1 MLGLIVRFS
10 IRYRNLVVA
19 LACLM
24 LAYGGYRL
32 AGAGLDIFPEF
43 SPKLVILQTEAPG
56 LSAEEVEVLVTQPIE
71 SALGGLARLEFM
83 RSESIQ
89 GLSVINLIFEEGMDL
104 LEARQLVSE
113 RVARVG
119 AALPVGL
126 GPPVMVPLTSSSATV
141 RTIGFTSDTM
151 SLMDLRTM
159 VEWSV
164 GPRLLRVPGVADL
177 NIFGGDERQL
187 QVRVTPEALRRHN
200 VSLSELAEAAAAA
213 TGVRGAGV
221 IQTPNQQI
229 ALRTDGLPRDA
240 EDLGQIV
247 LAASE
252 SGAVRIGDVAEV
264 AFGPGVPI
272 SKAQIMGEPG
282 IVVMVI
288 GQLGANT
295 LGVSDNVEAA
305 LDEFDTVFLDADVT
319 LHPNLFRPADYIERS
334 LENIVGHLTVGGLLV
349 IGVLIVFLFNLR
361 TAFISASAIPL
372 SLMAAALVLIEM
384 DVSLNI
390 MVLGGLAIAL
400 GEVVDDAIIDT
411 ENIFR
416 RLRENRLLAEPL
428 PDDEV
433 VYRAS
438 MEVRGSVV
446 HASFIVALVFVP
458 LLTLSGVAGRMF
470 EPLGIAYILA
480 ILASLL
486 VALTVTP
493 ALGAMMIA
501 RRKLSPD
508 DPPVVRAINRPYG
521 SILLAIG
528 RVPRLTSLAVLGLCG
543 YGLALLPG
551 LGGEFLPE
559 LREGHYMIH
568 TSGVPGTSLDE
579 TIRTGTQITYEV
591 LELPGVRSVSQWA
604 GRAERGADTFGSYYS
619 EYEVDLEPLS
629 GPEQQAVLDGIREIL
644 RDFPGVSFEANT
656 FLIERVDETISGYTA
671 PVVVNI
677 FGNDLDELDRKAL
690 EIARIMESVPGATDV
705 QVRAPPGTPVLGV
718 RLQPEK
724 LARWGIKPVTVMDA
738 VQTAYEGLRV
748 GEIYEGNWVVPV
760 TVVLDPTVRSK
771 PTSLAR
777 LPIPAGDGTLVAL
790 EELADIHHQSG
801 RYAILRSG
809 AQRVQTVTGNV
820 AGRDLASF
828 FEELKERVNSEV
840 TLPATSYL
848 EFTGSAA
855 ARAAS
860 QEELIVHS
868 LLAGVGIMMI
878 LFVALKNVRNTLLV
892 LVNLPFSLVG
902 GVIAALVTGAT
913 LSLGSLVGFVTLF
926 GITLRN
932 SIMLVSHYQHLVVD
946 EGREWTLETAVQ
958 GAKHRLPSILIT
970 ALGTALAM
978 LPIAV
983 DSDNPGREIMG
994 PMAAIIIGG
1003 LASSTVLNLL
1013 ILPAIM
1019 LKFGRFYREEHPA
1032 PSTAR
1037 DEIGITSRT
1046 PLQPGE

>member
-1 MLGLIVRFS
+1 MLGAIVRWS
-10 IRYRNLVVA
+10 IRFRGLVVA
-19 LACLM
+19 LACL
-24 LAYGGYRL
+24 LLIYGGYRL
-32 AGAGLDIFPEF
+32 VGAGLDIFPEF

-71 SALGGLARLEFM
+71 SALGGLARLESM

-89 GLSVINLIFEEGMDL
+89 GLSVVNLIFEESMAL

-113 RVARVG
+113 RLARVG
-119 AALPVGL
+119 AALPAGL
-126 GPPVMVPLTSSSATV
+126 GPPVMVPLTSSSSTIK
-141 RTIGFTSDTM
+141 TIGFTSDTL

-159 VEWSV
+159 VQWSV
-164 GPRLLRVPGVADL
+164 APRLLRVPGVADL
-177 NIFGGDERQL
+177 NIFGGDERHL
-187 QVRVTPEALRRHN
+187 QIRITPESLRRHN
-200 VSLSELAEAAAAA
+200 ISLAELSAAAAEA

-221 IQTPNQQI
+221 IQTANQQI
-229 ALRTDGLPRDA
+229 AIRTDGQPRNA
-240 EDLGQIV
+240 EDLAQVV

-252 SGAVRIGDVAEV
+252 AGTIRIGDVAEV
-264 AFGPGVPI
+264 EFGAGVPI
-272 SKAQIMGEPG
+272 SKAQIMGQPG

-288 GQLGANT
+288 GQLGAHT
-295 LGVSDNVEAA
+295 MGVSDNVEAA
-305 LDEFDTVFLDADVT
+305 LVEFEPVFADAAVT

-334 LENIVGHLTVGGLLV
+334 LSNIIGHLTVGGLLV
-349 IGVLIVFLFNLR
+349 IGVLILFLFNLR

-384 DVSLNI
+384 GVSLNI

-416 RLRENRLLAEPL
+416 RLRENRLRDDPL
-428 PDDEV
+428 PTDEV
-433 VYRAS
+433 VYQAS

-501 RRKLSPD
+501 RGKLGDS
-508 DPPVVRAINRPYG
+508 DPPVIRAINRPYG
-521 SILLAIG
+521 AFLKGIG
-528 RVPRLTSLAVLGLCG
+528 RAPRLTAIAVLALCG

-579 TIRTGTQITYEV
+579 TIRTGTQITHEV

-604 GRAERGADTFGSYYS
+604 GRAERGADTFGSHYS

-629 GPEQQAVLDGIREIL
+629 GPDQQRVLDGIREIL

-677 FGNDLDELDRKAL
+677 YGNDLDELDRKAL
-690 EIARIMESVPGATDV
+690 EIARIMEAIPGATDV
-705 QVRAPPGTPVLGV
+705 QLRAPPGTPVLGV
-718 RLQPEK
+718 RLQPER
-724 LARWGIKPVTVMDA
+724 LARWGIKPLTVMDA
-738 VQTAYEGLRV
+738 VQTAFEGVEV
-748 GEIYEGNWVVPV
+748 GQIYEGNWVVPV
-760 TVVLDPTVRSK
+760 TVVLDPAQRGK

-777 LPIPAGDGTLVAL
+777 LPVPASDGTLIAL
-790 EELADIHHQSG
+790 DELADIRHQSG
-801 RYAILRSG
+801 RYVILRSG

-820 AGRDLASF
+820 AGRDLSSF
-828 FEELKERVNSEV
+828 FDELKQRVNEEV
-840 TLPATSYL
+840 ELPRASYL

-860 QEELIVHS
+860 QEELLVHS
-868 LLAGVGIMMI
+868 LLAGVGIMLI

-902 GVIAALVTGAT
+902 GVLAALVTGGT

-932 SIMLVSHYQHLVVD
+932 SIMLVSHYQHLVGE
-946 EGREWTLETAVQ
+946 EGREWNLETAIQ

-983 DSDNPGREIMG
+983 NSDNPGREIMG
-994 PMAAIIIGG
+994 PMASIIIGG
-1003 LASSTVLNLL
+1003 LASSTALNLL

-1019 LKFGRFYREEHPA
+1019 LKFGRFKR
-1032 PSTAR
+1032 R
-1037 DEIGITSRT
+1037 DEPAVSTDQS
-1046 PLQPGE
+1046 

>member
-1 MLGLIVRFS
+1 MLGAIVRWS
-10 IRYRNLVVA
+10 IRFRGLVVA

-24 LAYGGYRL
+24 LVYGAYRL
-32 AGAGLDIFPEF
+32 AGTSLDIFPEF

-71 SALGGLARLEFM
+71 SALGGLSRLKFM

-89 GLSVINLIFEEGMDL
+89 GLSVVNLIFEDGMPL

-113 RVARVG
+113 RLARVG
-119 AALPVGL
+119 AALPDGL
-126 GPPVMVPLTSSSATV
+126 GPPVMVPLTSSSSTIK
-141 RTIGFTSDTM
+141 TIGFTSDTL

-164 GPRLLRVPGVADL
+164 APRLLRVPGVADL

-187 QVRVTPEALRRHN
+187 QGQVSPEALRRHN
-200 VSLSELAEAAAAA
+200 VSLAELSAAAAEA

-221 IQTPNQQI
+221 IQTANQQI
-229 ALRTDGLPRDA
+229 TLRTDGQPRTAD
-240 EDLGQIV
+240 DLANVV
-247 LAASE
+247 LAASD
-252 SGAVRIGDVAEV
+252 GGTLRIGDVATV
-264 AFGPGVPI
+264 TFGAGVPI

-288 GQLGANT
+288 GQLDART
-295 LGVSDNVEAA
+295 LAVSDSVEEA
-305 LDEFDTVFLDADVT
+305 LTEFDTVFADAGVT
-319 LHPNLFRPADYIERS
+319 MHPNLFRPADYIERS
-334 LENIVGHLTVGGLLV
+334 LSNIIGHLTVGGLLV
-349 IGVLIVFLFNLR
+349 IGVLILFLFNLR
-361 TAFISASAIPL
+361 TALISASAIPL
-372 SLMAAALVLIEM
+372 SLMAAALVLIESG
-384 DVSLNI
+384 VSLNI
-390 MVLGGLAIAL
+390 MVMGGLAIAL
-400 GEVVDDAIIDT
+400 GEVVDDAVIDT

-416 RLRENRLLAEPL
+416 RLRENRLRDDPL
-428 PDDEV
+428 PEDEV

-486 VALTVTP
+486 VAVTVTP
-493 ALGAMMIA
+493 ALGAMMIP
-501 RRKLSPD
+501 RGKLGTS
-508 DPPVVRAINRPYG
+508 DPPVVRAINLPYG
-521 SILLAIG
+521 GLLRAIG
-528 RVPRLTSLAVLGLCG
+528 RAPRMTSLAVLILCG
-543 YGLALLPG
+543 YGLALLPN

-579 TIRTGTQITYEV
+579 TIRTGTQITREV
-591 LELPGVRSVSQWA
+591 LQLPGVRSVSQWA
-604 GRAERGADTFGSYYS
+604 GRAERGADTFGSHYS
-619 EYEVDLEPLS
+619 EYEVDLDPLS
-629 GPEQQAVLDGIREIL
+629 GPEQQQVLDGIREIL

-677 FGNDLDELDRKAL
+677 YGNNLDQLDRKAL
-690 EIARIMESVPGATDV
+690 EIAAIMESIPGATDV

-718 RLQPEK
+718 RLRPDR
-724 LARWGIKPVTVMDA
+724 LAHWGIKPLTVMEA
-738 VQTAYEGLRV
+738 VQTAYEGVQV
-748 GEIYEGNWVVPV
+748 GQIYEGNWVVPV
-760 TVVLDPTVRSK
+760 TVVLDPASRTK

-777 LPIPAGDGTLVAL
+777 LPIPASNGTLIAL
-790 EELADIHHQSG
+790 EELADIRHQSG
-801 RYAILRSG
+801 RYVILRSG

-828 FEELKERVNSEV
+828 FEELKERVQGEV
-840 TLPATSYL
+840 TLPSTSYL
-848 EFTGSAA
+848 EYTGAA
-855 ARAAS
+855 AERAAS
-860 QEELIVHS
+860 QEELLVHS
-868 LLAGVGIMMI
+868 LLAGVGIMLI
-878 LFVALKNVRNTLLV
+878 LFLALKNARNTLLV
-892 LVNLPFSLVG
+892 LVNIPFSLVG
-902 GVIAALVTGAT
+902 GVLAALVAGAT

-932 SIMLVSHYQHLVVD
+932 SIMLVSHYQHLVGE
-946 EGREWTLETAVQ
+946 EGRPWNLETAIQ

-983 DSDNPGREIMG
+983 GSDNPGREIMG
-994 PMAAIIIGG
+994 PMALIIIGG

-1019 LKFGRFYREEHPA
+1019 LEFGRFTRA
-1032 PSTAR
+1032 DGTVVST
-1037 DEIGITSRT
+1037 DNG
-1046 PLQPGE
+1046 